1 MKKILL
7 SFILILVA
15 QASFAQDAFKKD
27 FKKYLALSGQM
38 KPFET
43 LITQLTEKV
52 AEEKRADFKKE
63 ITASVNLLG
72 DKMAE
77 LYMTEFTHD
86 DVKQMIK
93 FYESPVGKKLNEKS
107 GILLEKGELLGEEW
121 GMGLQGLLMKY
132 IDLTPEMVDEY

>member
-7 SFILILVA
+7 SFVFIFIA
-15 QASFAQDAFKKD
+15 QASFAQDAAFKKD
-27 FKKYLALSGQM
+27 FKKYLDLSGQM
-38 KPFET
+38 KPFEM
-43 LITQLTEKV
+43 LLTQLVERVPDEK
-52 AEEKRADFKKE
+52 KADFQKE
-63 ITASVNLLG
+63 LKASVNLLG

-107 GILLEKGELLGEEW
+107 DILLQKGEVLGEEW
-121 GMGLQGLLMKY
+121 GMGLQGLMMKY
-132 IDLTPEMVDEY
+132 MDLTPEALEE